1 MLEIP
6 LAAKLFAANLVIA
19 GVALLLMFGTS
30 RLQPERLIDGYI
42 VVAALT
48 LGATVS
54 VLMVRVD
61 PRLTRLSNTNNEM
74 LERLTTSRK
83 EMERLRAEVVY
94 AAERERF
101 NVAQELH
108 DSVGQRLADVSF
120 QIAEAANSSRN
131 VVTSSRLENA
141 RKLLRGAINEIR
153 GISRTAHPHVAA
165 DAESPGAFDELNE
178 KSRRGSAADMQP
190 SVSIARLLVPDRYSE
205 LSRSDIRDIGLGIH
219 RTRER

>member
-19 GVALLLMFGTS
+19 GVALLLMFGPS